1 MIHLAKKRIVILGG
15 GFAGQMTAVTLQKY
29 LNDDEAE
36 VVLVNKHN
44 YHFIT
49 YKLHEIAAGNTTN
62 EAVSVNI
69 NELIDTNKIQFKKGT
84 VVAIDKDKKQVQ
96 LASEVLD
103 YDILVACMGGQ
114 PQTFNVPGVAEHAH
128 FIWTRNTAQA
138 ISDKMIE
145 NFNGWHADQD
155 EARLTL
161 VCVGAGFT
169 GLEFLGEMV
178 ERKAELADEFSIP
191 EEKIKIIC
199 LEAADRVLPM
209 FPDKAVNYS
218 VKYLQ
223 EHDIEIR
230 LGQKIASIDEAG
242 VNLQDGEKIH
252 SRLVIWAT
260 GVKGNP
266 IIHAAG
272 FPEVGRTERVKVNE
286 FLEVEGMPAVYV
298 IGDASVCLDGEGKP
312 YPQTAQLALQQGAYL
327 GKHIVKKLR
336 GEESKPFRL
345 VYRGTMM
352 SLGKVGAGVVYG
364 HVVKG
369 FTGHI
374 FKVVVDQLYYY
385 KLKGLPLVVKMF
397 TKK

>member
-1 MIHLAKKRIVILGG
+1 MAKKRIVILGG

-29 LNDDEAE
+29 LDDAEAE

-49 YKLHEIAAGNTTN
+49 YKLHEIAAGNTTS

-84 VVAIDKDKKQVQ
+84 VVAIDKEKKLVQ
-96 LASEVLD
+96 LETERIE

-138 ISDKMIE
+138 INEQMVE
-145 NFNGWHADQD
+145 NFNGWHADRD
-155 EARLTL
+155 DARLTV

-178 ERKAELADEFSIP
+178 ERKLELADEYSIP

-218 VKYLQ
+218 VNYLH

-230 LGQKIASIDEAG
+230 LNQKIASLDEEG
-242 VNLQDGEKIH
+242 VNMQDGSKIY
-252 SRLVIWAT
+252 SRMVIWAT

-266 IIHAAG
+266 IIHEAG
-272 FPEVGRTERVKVNE
+272 FPEVGRTERVEINE
-286 FLEVEGMPAVYV
+286 FLEVKGMPEVYV
-298 IGDASVCLDGEGKP
+298 IGDASVCVDGEGKP
-312 YPQTAQLALQQGAYL
+312 YPQTAQLAFQQGEYV
-327 GKHIVKKLR
+327 GKHITQKLR
-336 GEESKPFRL
+336 GEESRPFRL
-345 VYRGTMM
+345 SYRGTLM

-369 FTGHI
+369 VTGHI